1 MLNVIAL
8 AFALA
13 TSVTPTNTTDTI
25 STQKTERS
33 SVAQVQVAT
42 EEVVETA
49 GTNLGST
56 TSEETIEEA
65 DSTMVEY
72 LRPNV
77 YYFTAPDGVVW
88 EFQMK
93 YDIPAGIEPESFE
106 FFEYMDEKSW
116 IVKSM
121 IFRKRV
127 GELPDVYIP
136 TADEMLEVP
145 SGGKTITNYKGEE
158 IPYKL
163 CPNSLLVY
171 AEIGN
176 MSGKLSH
183 LDASGFSPNLY
194 VAYDYNLDG
203 EMGIE
208 DLVEIAKRVFS
219 SPCSWL
225 YNEDYEYLSWE
236 NDFLPLLEENSVKG
250 EFEVINPPLE

>member
-25 STQKTERS
+25 SNQKAERS
-33 SVAQVQVAT
+33 SVAQVAT

-106 FFEYMDEKSW
+106 FFEYMDERNW
-116 IVKSM
+116 YVKSM
-121 IFRKRV
+121 IFRKHV

-136 TADEMLEVP
+136 TAEEMTEVP
-145 SGGKTITNYKGEE
+145 SGGKTVTNYKGEE

-163 CPNSLLVY
+163 CPNSLLIY
-171 AEIGN
+171 AEIRN
-176 MSGKLSH
+176 LRDKLSH
-183 LDASGFSPNLY
+183 LDASDLSPNFY
-194 VAYDYNLDG
+194 AAYDYNLDG

-225 YNEDYEYLSWE
+225 CNEEYEGISWE
-236 NDFLPLLEENSVKG
+236 NFLQLLEENTEKG
-250 EFEVINPPLE
+250 EFEVINPPFE